1 MEGLDKIE
9 SPAEYIT
16 AVTKS
21 LPYAYLFV
29 WEPSQLPSESFVLPH
44 WHLPLL
50 LDLNSIIMFFRFVE
64 VVRDDKFIVLIF
76 IKFKKIKVVK

>member
-1 MEGLDKIE
+1 MEALDKIE

-50 LDLNSIIMFFRFVE
+50 LELNSTIMFFGFVE
-64 VVRDDKFIVLIF
+64 VERIDKFIVLF
-76 IKFKKIKVVK
+76 FFQN